1 MKKPYMPTIIGSS
14 DRNCALIILFPLNGS
29 KAGLFECHLF
39 WMGQSYDPSTFILEE
54 KLIHY

>member
-1 MKKPYMPTIIGSS
+1 MPTIIGSS

-39 WMGQSYDPSTFILEE
+39 WMGQSYDPSTFTLEE